1 MTSDATCH
9 SCKVTSYKPKRMT
22 MCLVGPHYIEV
33 PASTC
38 PNCKDV
44 IFHEEDAE
52 AIFTAL
58 EEAET
63 LVAHGKSN

>member
-1 MTSDATCH
+1 MTSDATCN
-9 SCKVTSYKPKRMT
+9 SCKVAIYKPKRMT
-22 MCLVGPHYIEV
+22 MCLVGPHYLEV

-63 LVAHGKSN
+63 HVGTEKTY